1 MICRTISKLG
11 LQLDPEMK
19 SFIDLSKMA
28 KELDA
33 ETFVRSAVEAA
44 NQLRRALLQVR
55 NSKARVSK
63 PEPPA
68 KLGRSQKDRTN
79 RTATDAPS
87 QNGISPYASSKEDLA
102 LQEKSVPWVSF
113 VVGYGTPL
121 ILQL

>member
-1 MICRTISKLG
+1 
-11 LQLDPEMK
+11 MK

-33 ETFVRSAVEAA
+33 ETFVRSAVETA

-68 KLGRSQKDRTN
+68 KLGGSQKDRAN

-87 QNGISPYASSKEDLA
+87 QNGISPHASSKEDLA
-102 LQEKSVPWVSF
+102 LQEKSVPRVSF
-113 VVGYGTPL
+113 MVGYGTPL